1 MRRFLLATVM
11 FGAVSCAEAA
21 DLSDLPILRG
31 AFTDGLTSRPANW
44 QGAYIGVQG
53 GYGTSNMNFAG
64 STRSVAADLL
74 SGTEMEH
81 EQQISS
87 WPIMGKVSVHG
98 KGYGGFAGYNA
109 QWDDV
114 VLGVEAS
121 YLHGKFGG
129 SQTDSMSRFFSLPS
143 GSTNSVTYQGTSA
156 IEISDMAS
164 LRARAGYAWGAF
176 LPYAF
181 GGVALGQANITRT
194 ARIFGVQVNPAN
206 PPPFDSVPFDLSAT
220 DANNSKLIYG
230 YSFGLGVD
238 VQLMSNLFFRAEW
251 EYVRFATVVDTN
263 ISTGRIG
270 LGYKF

>member
-1 MRRFLLATVM
+1 
-11 FGAVSCAEAA
+11 
-21 DLSDLPILRG
+21 
-31 AFTDGLTSRPANW
+31 
-44 QGAYIGVQG
+44 
-53 GYGTSNMNFAG
+53 
-64 STRSVAADLL
+64 
-74 SGTEMEH
+74 MEH
-81 EQQISS
+81 VQQISS

-98 KGYGGFAGYNA
+98 QGYGGFAGYNA

-114 VLGVEAS
+114 VLGVEVS

-143 GSTNSVTYQGTSA
+143 GSTNGVTYQGTSA
-156 IEISDMAS
+156 ITISDMAS
-164 LRARAGYAWGAF
+164 IRARAGYAWGAF

-194 ARIFGVQVNPAN
+194 ARIFGTQVTTA
-206 PPPFDSVPFDLSAT
+206 PPPFDNVPFDLSAT
-220 DANNSKLIYG
+220 DANYSKLIYG

-238 VQLMSNLFFRAEW
+238 VQLMSSLFFRAEW
-251 EYVRFATVVDTN
+251 EYVRLATAVDTN

>member
-1 MRRFLLATVM
+1 MRRILLAAIM
-11 FGAVSCAEAA
+11 FGAASGAQAA
-21 DLSDLPILRG
+21 DLLDLPILRG

-53 GYGTSNMNFAG
+53 GYGTSNMNFSG
-64 STRSVAADLL
+64 STRTVAANLL
-74 SGTEMEH
+74 SGTEMEQV
-81 EQQISS
+81 QQISS

-98 KGYGGFAGYNA
+98 NGYGGFAGYNS

-129 SQTDSMSRFFSLPS
+129 SQTGNMSRFFSLPS
-143 GSTNSVTYQGTSA
+143 GSTNSATYQGTSSIA
-156 IEISDMAS
+156 ISDMAS

-194 ARIFGVQVNPAN
+194 ARIYGLQVTGA
-206 PPPFDSVPFDLSAT
+206 PPPFNNVPFDVSAT

-238 VQLMSNLFFRAEW
+238 VQLMSCLFFRAEW
-251 EYVRFATVVDTN
+251 EYSRFATVVDTN
-263 ISTGRIG
+263 VSTGRIG

>member
-1 MRRFLLATVM
+1 MRRILLAAVM
-11 FGAVSCAEAA
+11 FGAASCAEAA

-53 GYGTSNMNFAG
+53 GYGTSNMNFSG
-64 STRSVAADLL
+64 STRTVAANLL
-74 SGTEMEH
+74 SGTEMEAV
-81 EQQISS
+81 QQVSS

-98 KGYGGFAGYNA
+98 NGYGGFAGYNS

-129 SQTDSMSRFFSLPS
+129 SQTASMSRIFGLPS

-156 IEISDMAS
+156 ISISDMAS

-194 ARIFGVQVNPAN
+194 ARIFGVQVNPLN
-206 PPPFDSVPFDLSAT
+206 PPPFDSVPFDVSAT
-220 DANNSKLIYG
+220 DANYNKLIYG
-230 YSFGLGVD
+230 YSFGVGVD

>member
-1 MRRFLLATVM
+1 MRRILLAAVL
-11 FGAVSCAEAA
+11 FGAASCAEAA

-31 AFTDGLTSRPANW
+31 AFTDGLNTRPANW
-44 QGAYIGVQG
+44 QGAYVGLQG
-53 GYGTSNMNFAG
+53 GYGTSNMNFSG
-64 STRSVAADLL
+64 STRTVAASLL
-74 SGTEMEH
+74 SGTEMENV
-81 EQQISS
+81 QQISS

-98 KGYGGFAGYNA
+98 NGYGGFAGYNS

-129 SQTDSMSRFFSLPS
+129 SQTGTMARFFSLPS
-143 GSTNSVTYQGTSA
+143 GSTNGVTYQGTSSIA
-156 IEISDMAS
+156 ISDMAS

-194 ARIFGVQVNPAN
+194 ARIFGTQVTGA
-206 PPPFDSVPFDLSAT
+206 PPPFDNVPFDLSAT

-251 EYVRFATVVDTN
+251 EYVRFATAIDTN

>member
-1 MRRFLLATVM
+1 MRRILLAAVM
-11 FGAVSCAEAA
+11 FGATFGAQAA

-31 AFTDGLTSRPANW
+31 AFTDGLAARPANW
-44 QGAYIGVQG
+44 QGAYVGVQG
-53 GYGTSNMNFAG
+53 GYGTSNMNFSG
-64 STRSVAADLL
+64 STRTVAANLL
-74 SGTEMEH
+74 SGTEMENV
-81 EQQISS
+81 QQISS

-98 KGYGGFAGYNA
+98 KGYGGFAGYNS

-114 VLGVEAS
+114 VLGVEVS

-129 SQTDSMSRFFSLPS
+129 SQTASMSRFFSLPS
-143 GSTNSVTYQGTSA
+143 GSTNSATYQGTSS
-156 IEISDMAS
+156 ISISDMAS

-194 ARIFGVQVNPAN
+194 ARIFGTQVNPAN
-206 PPPFDSVPFDLSAT
+206 PPPFDNVPFDISAT
-220 DANNSKLIYG
+220 EAMNSKLIYG

-238 VQLMSNLFFRAEW
+238 VQLISCLFFRAEW
-251 EYVRFATVVDTN
+251 EYARFATVVDTN
-263 ISTGRIG
+263 VSTGRIG